1 MGVSDLERVLAGY
14 RLIVLDTMVFS
25 YHLAGHP
32 RYVSLTATVLAAVE
46 AGWVNGI
53 ITAVTLAEILTAPA
67 KANNLRALQEYQV
80 YLTQFPN
87 LLLAPLD
94 AALAVE
100 TALVRAETG
109 LRTPDAVQV
118 AAARVSGADAIITND
133 RRWAGRVA
141 RPALVM
147 LEEFVG

>member
-25 YHLAGHP
+25 YHLAEHP
-32 RYVSLTATVLAAVE
+32 RYASLTGTILAAVE
-46 AGWVNGI
+46 AGRVSGI

-67 KANNLRALQEYQV
+67 KANNRRALQEYEL

-87 LLLAPLD
+87 LRLAPLD

-133 RRWAGRVA
+133 RRWAGRVV

-147 LEEFVG
+147 LEEYVG

>member
-1 MGVSDLERVLAGY
+1 M
-14 RLIVLDTMVFS
+14 
-25 YHLAGHP
+25 
-32 RYVSLTATVLAAVE
+32 
-46 AGWVNGI
+46 
-53 ITAVTLAEILTAPA
+53 
-67 KANNLRALQEYQV
+67 

-87 LLLAPLD
+87 LRLAPLD